1 MRKTVGKELKIIGW
15 VEHFE
20 LWLDKGHH
28 RALFYS
34 GIFGA
39 FVLAIVIAALS
50 LVVIDEPRS
59 VLFDDEPLRS
69 LRLFFFLFLG
79 LYVALFLGG
88 STGICTSLV
97 YWIVRKSAGFSVGT
111 RMC

>member
-50 LVVIDEPRS
+50 LVVIDEPLS
-59 VLFDDEPLRS
+59 VRFDDEPLRS

-79 LYVALFLGG
+79 LYVALFLGE
-88 STGICTSLV
+88 
-97 YWIVRKSAGFSVGT
+97 VGVDFFY
-111 RMC
+111 